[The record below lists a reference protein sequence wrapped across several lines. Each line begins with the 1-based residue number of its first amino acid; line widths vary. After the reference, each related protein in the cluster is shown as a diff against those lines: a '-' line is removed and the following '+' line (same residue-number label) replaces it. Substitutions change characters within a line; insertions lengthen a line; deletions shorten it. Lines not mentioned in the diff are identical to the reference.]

1 MTELISHPFRL
12 AGTGS
17 VASRDDGDEN
27 YLAEELAQLVQT
39 HPGER
44 ELVPTYGLNDPAFT
58 TFDKAM
64 LIAQVSTFGPPVTI
78 QRVNIRVLS
87 DEKQDVVIKFEPALD
102 TGGPLYVGQDIGP
115 TDDTY
120 DTYEEYAD

>member
-1 MTELISHPFRL
+1 VTNLISFPFRL

-17 VASRDDGDEN
+17 IASRDDGDEN

-44 ELVPTYGLNDPAFT
+44 ELVPTYGLNDPAFA

-64 LIAQVSTFGPPVTI
+64 LIAQVATFGPPVSI
-78 QRVNIRVLS
+78 QRVEVRTLS
-87 DEKQDVVIKFEPALD
+87 DEQQDVVIKFEPALD
-102 TGGPLYVGQDIGP
+102 TLGPVYVGEIGA
-115 TDDTY
+115 TADTY
-120 DTYEEYAD
+120 DTYEEFNG